1 MAADSAQAPGAEQV
15 AVVSALVSRT
25 LAQFEEPARR
35 QSLRRRSWRVGPW
48 RIEQRHL
55 GSSLEDLFYPAW
67 AHLPDGGDGPEGLT
81 VYCVDVQATGFDLGR
96 LPWRAADAINQGMI
110 AGLEGSDYRA
120 CWDKLGHAVHLFDRR
135 RKIGIYAVRSRR
147 DFRGWERSIPLRH
160 ILHWWSVA
168 QGGQLMH
175 AGAVGSVTGGV
186 LLLGPSG
193 AGKSTTTLACLAGGL
208 SIASDD
214 FVLIDLLANPVMIH
228 SVSSTAKLS
237 HAALLRFPELAA
249 RVANP
254 AEAEPEK
261 AIFFLDHFAPSS
273 LIAAMPLKAFV
284 VLNQRPGHDS
294 ALERVS
300 AATAL
305 QACAPNTLFLLP
317 GERAPGFVQI
327 AALFRRFPCFR
338 LDLGYELSQIPQ
350 RLRDLLGKL

>member
-1 MAADSAQAPGAEQV
+1 MEASAQAPAAEQV
-15 AVVSALVSRT
+15 AVVSGLFSRA
-25 LAQFEEPARR
+25 LAQFEDPARR
-35 QSLRRRSWRVGPW
+35 QTLRRRSWRVGPW

-67 AHLPDGGDGPEGLT
+67 AHLPDGGDGPGGLT
-81 VYCVDVQATGFDLGR
+81 VYCVDVEATGFDLGR
-96 LPWRAADAINQGMI
+96 LPWRAAEAVNQGMI
-110 AGLEGSDYRA
+110 AGLEGSDYRV
-120 CWDKLGHAVHLFDRR
+120 CWDQLGHAVHLFDRR
-135 RKIGIYAVRSRR
+135 RGIGIYAVRSYR

-175 AGAVGSVTGGV
+175 AGAVGAVDGGV

-193 AGKSTTTLACLAGGL
+193 AGKSTTTLACLVGGL

-214 FVLIDLLANPVMIH
+214 FVLVDPRTNPAMIH

-254 AEAEPEK
+254 GEAEPEK
-261 AIFFLDHFAPSS
+261 AIFFLDRFAPSS
-273 LIAAMPLKAFV
+273 LIPAMPLKALV
-284 VLNQRPGHDS
+284 MLNQRPGRDT
-294 ALERVS
+294 ALEAVS
-300 AATAL
+300 AAAAL

-317 GERAPGFVQI
+317 GERAHGFARI
-327 AALFRRFPCFR
+327 AELFRRYPCFR

-350 RLRDLLGKL
+350 RLGNLLSRL

>member
-1 MAADSAQAPGAEQV
+1 MADSVQAPAAEQV
-15 AVVSALVSRT
+15 AVVSALVSRA

-35 QSLRRRSWRVGPW
+35 QNLRRRSWRVGPW

-96 LPWRAADAINQGMI
+96 LPWRAADAVNQGLI
-110 AGLEGSDYRA
+110 AGLEGSDYRV
-120 CWDKLGHAVHLFDRR
+120 CWDQLGHAVHLFDRR

-160 ILHWWSVA
+160 ILHWWSVT

-175 AGAVGSVTGGV
+175 AGAVGSAAGGA

-214 FVLIDLLANPVMIH
+214 FVLVDPLANPTMIH

-261 AIFFLDHFAPSS
+261 AIFFLDHVAPSS
-273 LIAAMPLKAFV
+273 LIAAMPLKALV
-284 VLNQRPGHDS
+284 VLNQRRGRDS
-294 ALERVS
+294 ALEPVS

-305 QACAPNTLFLLP
+305 QSCAPNTLFLLP
-317 GERAPGFVQI
+317 GERAPGFARI

-350 RLRDLLGKL
+350 RLKDLLDKL